1 MTHRNN
7 ELKMLLA
14 RLYEERLKGEIAD
27 DTFLILA
34 NEFKGE
40 RERNLRHSQ
49 KLQETI
55 QQNQYLKLSMDN
67 FIEVVREN
75 KKIEQLT
82 RELLYQTVERIDVY
96 PRVKSGKEYTQRID
110 VFFYHFGTLES
121 LKKGDY

>member
-110 VFFYHFGTLES
+110 VF
-121 LKKGDY
+121 